1 MNEQLKKE
9 LISMANEDNRV
20 LQELHDSGEL
30 GTLEYHPKITK
41 VHERNTSRIKAI
53 IKEYGWPG
61 NDLVGTHGADA
72 AWYITQ
78 HSVLDTEFM
87 NTCLPL
93 LQDAVANNQA
103 EGRHLAFLLDRT
115 LTMAGKPQ
123 KYGTQFKTNEE
134 GKTVPFPIENL
145 KMVDNLRVGLGL
157 ETLAERT
164 RYMQSRDDELVSNR
178 KKAHPKDRV
187 SDTILLLGCM
197 VPVAIKHS
205 VGLLKVH

>member
-1 MNEQLKKE
+1 MKEQLKKE
-9 LISMANEDNRV
+9 LISMADEDNRV

-30 GTLEYHPKITK
+30 GTVEYHPTIKK

-134 GKTVPFPIENL
+134 GETVPFPVENP
-145 KMVDNLRVGLGL
+145 KMVDDLRVALGL

-164 RYMQSRDDELVSNR
+164 SYMQKRDDEIVSNR
-178 KKAHPKDRV
+178 KKLTLKDRV
-187 SDTILLLGCM
+187 GDTE
-197 VPVAIKHS
+197 
-205 VGLLKVH
+205 